1 MHFPANAL
9 NKRDLGFEA
18 EVPFVKVKY
27 SLIVAKKYTN
37 LLFLDENAT
46 IDGLPD
52 EIKNMLDQTLLH
64 K

>member
-27 SLIVAKKYTN
+27 LSLIH
-37 LLFLDENAT
+37 
-46 IDGLPD
+46 I
-52 EIKNMLDQTLLH
+52 
-64 K
+64 